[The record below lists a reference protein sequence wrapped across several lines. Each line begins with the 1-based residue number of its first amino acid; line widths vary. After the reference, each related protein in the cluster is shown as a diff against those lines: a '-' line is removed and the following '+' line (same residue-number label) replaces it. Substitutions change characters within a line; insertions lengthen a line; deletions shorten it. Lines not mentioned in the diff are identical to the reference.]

1 MSTIPCELTMYL
13 NILQYNTSK
22 SKKILFFLNQVH
34 HVHQALMV
42 AADTQVYIGN
52 KTDVWLFSR
61 LVFFYR
67 KLSSILGLLLFELL
81 SFYRQRYQDSHH

>member
-1 MSTIPCELTMYL
+1 MYL

-42 AADTQVYIGN
+42 AVDTQVYIGN
-52 KTDVWLFSR
+52 KIDVWLFSR

-67 KLSSILGLLLFELL
+67 KLSSTLGLLLFELL
-81 SFYRQRYQDSHH
+81 SFYRQRY